1 MMGFLYRGRD
11 GGKQKKDPF
20 GDKTAATGAPFIV
33 GLLSCAQPKI
43 LKLYF
48 LKKSLPC
55 FILGIANTYQPV
67 GCSSSLTSLAIDTL
81 MVLKKVKLLSKE
93 KMLPSECLVRTY
105 TASHAG
111 LDLMCVF
118 LHTCCRHRI
127 GGLISTTIYCL
138 IPILMK
144 ILTFW
149 LSGADLIRL
158 AGPGWIY
165 VYFPLHSGFL
175 YFQFSSAAY
184 ILRR

>member
-1 MMGFLYRGRD
+1 MGFLYRGRD

-81 MVLKKVKLLSKE
+81 MVLKKVILLSKE

-111 LDLMCVF
+111 LDLMCVSLNACSFSFTHRSPSHILLTSYWVSHFHYF
-118 LHTCCRHRI
+118 LSFITFYLFI
-127 GGLISTTIYCL
+127 ILPFDCL
-138 IPILMK
+138 
-144 ILTFW
+144 
-149 LSGADLIRL
+149 
-158 AGPGWIY
+158 
-165 VYFPLHSGFL
+165 
-175 YFQFSSAAY
+175 
-184 ILRR
+184 LRT